1 VDDPPSP
8 LASIEVSGEGNAGED
23 GVAEGFHVREEDLRR
38 AWRGREQ
45 DKVAS
50 KRARR
55 TVDFDA
61 ACHVMMQV
69 KTFFLDFFH
78 VTAASAAGA
87 ASGGANH
94 PLQNLMSYCS
104 KSHLSPEAPQLRTL
118 CIHTSLCVPPSNTL
132 CIRNGSPILPKDIF
146 ASCKDRPLL
155 FRQFFSSVGVMGD

>member
-1 VDDPPSP
+1 MDDPPSP

-50 KRARR
+50 RGARR

-69 KTFFLDFFH
+69 TIYINRIQKFGSFFIAMTMQC
-78 VTAASAAGA
+78 V
-87 ASGGANH
+87 
-94 PLQNLMSYCS
+94 
-104 KSHLSPEAPQLRTL
+104 L
-118 CIHTSLCVPPSNTL
+118 C
-132 CIRNGSPILPKDIF
+132 
-146 ASCKDRPLL
+146 
-155 FRQFFSSVGVMGD
+155 

>member
-1 VDDPPSP
+1 MDDPPSP

-50 KRARR
+50 RGARR

-69 KTFFLDFFH
+69 TTHFLDCFH
-78 VTAASAAGA
+78 MGLG
-87 ASGGANH
+87 GGARWTVDFDAACHVMMQVTIYINRI
-94 PLQNLMSYCS
+94 QKFGSFFIAMTMQCV
-104 KSHLSPEAPQLRTL
+104 L
-118 CIHTSLCVPPSNTL
+118 C
-132 CIRNGSPILPKDIF
+132 
-146 ASCKDRPLL
+146 
-155 FRQFFSSVGVMGD
+155 